1 MGLRQVMVLT
11 SCMTRFAALKA
22 IFTRSH
28 VAGIKIPITSVK
40 VCSEMIAYPT
50 AFLVESFT
58 KPRTKQIIMSV
69 VISRTAGAIV
79 LMESQG

>member
-28 VAGIKIPITSVK
+28 VAGITTPTTRTRA
-40 VCSEMIAYPT
+40 CSDMIAYPT
-50 AFLVESFT
+50 AFLVESFANS
-58 KPRTKQIIMSV
+58 RTKQIIMSV